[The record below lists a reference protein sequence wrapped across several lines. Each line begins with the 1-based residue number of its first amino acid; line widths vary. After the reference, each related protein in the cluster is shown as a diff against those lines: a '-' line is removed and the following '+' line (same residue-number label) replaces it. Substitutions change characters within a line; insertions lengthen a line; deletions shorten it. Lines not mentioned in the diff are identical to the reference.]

1 MNHYTNVL
9 KKYADFSGR
18 ARRQEYW
25 MFTLIQSIIVIAL
38 VAVDFALGTMP
49 IITLVYTLGTLVPT
63 LAVLVRRLH
72 DLGKSGWWYFISF
85 VPFVGGIWLL
95 VLTATAGQPAPNEYG
110 ADPKGYHA

>member
-1 MNHYTNVL
+1 MKHYTDVL

-25 MFTLIQSIIVIAL
+25 MFTLIQSLIVIAL
-38 VAVDFALGTMP
+38 VILDFVLGTLP
-49 IITLVYTLGTLVPT
+49 IITLVYTLGTLVPS
-63 LAVLVRRLH
+63 LAVVIRRLH

-95 VLTATAGQPAPNEYG
+95 VLTATAGQQAPNEYG
-110 ADPKGYHA
+110 PDPKGYHA